1 MLVAQ
6 ALGSKQRLEQML
18 KVIDFR
24 RVEPRFQP
32 CALLLQIFLISSL
45 LCYLLYSVKQVV
57 DTSAD
62 PPVETTTRTWK
73 KNLGLWAL
81 CGAEHDGPIH
91 GVGTG
96 LSSRLGHTGE
106 AAILGT
112 KVSPPSSMHFPIHNI
127 SYNMLQLL
135 HGGLNRSGGQNSVG
149 DVVVHRCAF
158 AGPLLF
164 GDGRWTR
171 KNMGVF
177 VGQAP
182 RIKMHYSIHRSI
194 LGWNFG
200 YATLEHDRFTASMLS
215 EPRRHPSSPGYRS
228 LCAEEGMTDFQ
239 EPLLGQTSAL
249 QLALTDP
256 VVMVHHK
263 QGIAPQFFKLFASM
277 GGFMTCLGI
286 AFTCFFVKKYPDSPV
301 SKIHEARTLVFG
313 GIFSATSPDSDRNDR
328 THVNEPAPLPFP
340 PGMFVEL
347 QKDKE

>member
-1 MLVAQ
+1 
-6 ALGSKQRLEQML
+6 ML

-177 VGQAP
+177 CGTGSKDQDALFNPPKHSRVEFW
-182 RIKMHYSIHRSI
+182 I
-194 LGWNFG
+194 
-200 YATLEHDRFTASMLS
+200 
-215 EPRRHPSSPGYRS
+215 RH
-228 LCAEEGMTDFQ
+228 T
-239 EPLLGQTSAL
+239 
-249 QLALTDP
+249 
-256 VVMVHHK
+256 
-263 QGIAPQFFKLFASM
+263 
-277 GGFMTCLGI
+277 
-286 AFTCFFVKKYPDSPV
+286 
-301 SKIHEARTLVFG
+301 
-313 GIFSATSPDSDRNDR
+313 
-328 THVNEPAPLPFP
+328 
-340 PGMFVEL
+340 
-347 QKDKE
+347 